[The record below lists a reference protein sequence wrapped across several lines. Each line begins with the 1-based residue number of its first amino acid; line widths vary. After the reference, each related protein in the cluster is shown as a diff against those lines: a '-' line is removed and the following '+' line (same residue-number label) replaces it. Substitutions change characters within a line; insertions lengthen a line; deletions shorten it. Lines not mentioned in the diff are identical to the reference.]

1 MKCCLSSDKED
12 CLWPGHRLGVDNA
25 GLRGCPVRRGEVRA
39 VLCDSWCRQL
49 QANGDRL
56 GEGEHCLLL
65 FYRVRATVTPQPAA
79 TT

>member
-1 MKCCLSSDKED
+1 MVC
-12 CLWPGHRLGVDNA
+12 GHLVSVDNV